1 MMIFMILATLLI
13 IATLIAFTFM
23 FFWAVLSDD
32 VDIFA
37 TTIIFISLIAMFVIA
52 FCIFIL

>member
-37 TTIIFISLIAMFVIA
+37 TIIIFISLIAMFVIA